1 MAHVA
6 SLPARSKVEAPEL
19 LAELK
24 PYRFEDQV
32 HLIRMHRRFVNRP
45 LCELLCRESARLTTI
60 APDRAIEAA
69 ELAVIVSDL
78 VKEDRSESNEG
89 RDEIAQVP
97 CDPRRLYQLRGYA
110 WAHDGN
116 ARRVMGDL
124 RNADESFSIAEAWWE
139 AGVAGVGD
147 VLGYEPAIL
156 DHKASLRIAQR
167 RFAEAFEML
176 DRIFTI
182 HTTPP
187 PLTPPTTPW
196 DGPARHHD
204 PHLAG
209 RALIKKALGL
219 AEMGEPEQSTELL
232 QTAEGMMDTGRD
244 PRLFLCLRHNLL
256 CNLTNLEEF
265 EEAAAMLPAV
275 EALCRELGNPLDLVR
290 LRWAEGRIAAGLGR
304 TEDAIGLFQAMRQEF
319 ARRGLAYDAALVT
332 LDLTALHARAGAL
345 AEVKKLSLEMAS
357 VFQAQDVPR
366 EALAALL
373 FFRKAAERERA
384 TVKLTREIA
393 TFLEKL
399 RCDPALRFELSR

>member
-1 MAHVA
+1 M
-6 SLPARSKVEAPEL
+6 L
-19 LAELK
+19 
-24 PYRFEDQV
+24 
-32 HLIRMHRRFVNRP
+32 
-45 LCELLCRESARLTTI
+45 
-60 APDRAIEAA
+60 
-69 ELAVIVSDL
+69 
-78 VKEDRSESNEG
+78 
-89 RDEIAQVP
+89 
-97 CDPRRLYQLRGYA
+97 
-110 WAHDGN
+110 
-116 ARRVMGDL
+116 GDL

-167 RFAEAFEML
+167 RFPEAFEML
-176 DRIFTI
+176 DRIFEI
-182 HTTPP
+182 HTAIHTAAPEDP
-187 PLTPPTTPW
+187 ADLW
-196 DGPARHHD
+196 SARHHD

-209 RALIKKALGL
+209 RALIKKAMGL
-219 AEMGEPEQSTELL
+219 AEMGEPEEATELL
-232 QTAEGMMDTGRD
+232 LRAEAMVDTGRD

-256 CNLTNLEEF
+256 CNLTNVEAYA
-265 EEAAAMLPAV
+265 EAAAMLPEV
-275 EALCRELGNPLDLVR
+275 DALCRELGNPLDLVR

-332 LDLTALHARAGAL
+332 LDLTALHARAGAH
-345 AEVKKLSLEMAS
+345 AEVKALSLEMAG

-393 TFLEKL
+393 AFLEKL

>member
-1 MAHVA
+1 MANVV

-19 LAELK
+19 LAELR

-32 HLIRMHRRFVNRP
+32 HLIRAHRRFVNRP

-78 VKEDRSESNEG
+78 VKEDRNENEEDD
-89 RDEIAQVP
+89 DEAAS
-97 CDPRRLYQLRGYA
+97 DPRRLYQLRGYA

-116 ARRVMGDL
+116 ARRVLGDL

-167 RFAEAFEML
+167 RFPEAFEML
-176 DRIFTI
+176 DRIFAI
-182 HTTPP
+182 HTTVPV
-187 PLTPPTTPW
+187 
-196 DGPARHHD
+196 DGCARHHD

-209 RALIKKALGL
+209 RSLIKKAMGL
-219 AEMGEPEQSTELL
+219 AEMGEPEEATELL
-232 QTAEGMMDTGRD
+232 QLAEGMVDTGRD

-256 CNLTNLEEF
+256 CNLTNVEAYAQ
-265 EEAAAMLPAV
+265 AAAMLPEV
-275 EALCRELGNPLDLVR
+275 DALCRELGNPLDLVR

-319 ARRGLAYDAALVT
+319 ARHGLAYDAALVT
-332 LDLTALHARAGAL
+332 LDLTALHALVGAH
-345 AEVKKLSLEMAS
+345 AEVKALSLEMAS

-393 TFLEKL
+393 AFLEKL

>member
-6 SLPARSKVEAPEL
+6 NLPARSRVGAPDL
-19 LAELK
+19 LAELR
-24 PYRFEDQV
+24 PYRFEDQI
-32 HLIRMHRRFVNRP
+32 HLVRMHRRFVNRP

-69 ELAVIVSDL
+69 ELGVIVSDL
-78 VKEDRSESNEG
+78 VKEDRNEDNDQND
-89 RDEIAQVP
+89 REATT
-97 CDPRRLYQLRGYA
+97 DPRRIYQLRGYA

-116 ARRVMGDL
+116 ARRVLGDL

-167 RFAEAFEML
+167 RFQEAFEML
-176 DRIFTI
+176 DRIFAI
-182 HTTPP
+182 HTEV
-187 PLTPPTTPW
+187 PTETT
-196 DGPARHHD
+196 PARHHD

-209 RALIKKALGL
+209 RALIKKAMGL
-219 AEMGEPEQSTELL
+219 AEMGEPEEATELL
-232 QTAEGMMDTGRD
+232 QRAEEMVDTGRD

-256 CNLTNLEEF
+256 CNLTNLEAYA
-265 EEAAAMLPAV
+265 EAAAMLPEV
-275 EALCRELGNPLDLVR
+275 DALCRELGNPLDMVR

-304 TEDAIGLFQAMRQEF
+304 TEDAIGLFQSMRQEF

-345 AEVKKLSLEMAS
+345 AEVKALSLEMAG

-384 TVKLTREIA
+384 TVQLTREIA
-393 TFLEKL
+393 AFLEKL

>member
-1 MAHVA
+1 MANVA
-6 SLPARSKVEAPEL
+6 NLPARPKVEAPEL
-19 LAELK
+19 LAELR
-24 PYRFEDQV
+24 PYRFEDQI

-60 APDRAIEAA
+60 APDRAVEAA

-78 VKEDRSESNEG
+78 VKEDRSETGEPAAG
-89 RDEIAQVP
+89 RDEVAS
-97 CDPRRLYQLRGYA
+97 DPRRLYQLRGYA

-116 ARRVMGDL
+116 ARRVLGDL

-167 RFAEAFEML
+167 RFPEAFEML

-182 HTTPP
+182 HTAMPA
-187 PLTPPTTPW
+187 
-196 DGPARHHD
+196 DGRARHHD

-209 RALIKKALGL
+209 RALIKKAMGL
-219 AEMGEPEQSTELL
+219 AEMGEPEQATGLL
-232 QTAEGMMDTGRD
+232 QQAEGMVDTGRD

-256 CNLTNLEEF
+256 CNLTNVEEYA
-265 EEAAAMLPAV
+265 EAAAMLPEV
-275 EALCRELGNPLDLVR
+275 DALCRELGNPLDLVR
-290 LRWAEGRIAAGLGR
+290 LRWAEGRIAAGVGR
-304 TEDAIGLFQAMRQEF
+304 TDDAIGLFQAMRQEF

-332 LDLTALHARAGAL
+332 LDLTALHARAGDL
-345 AEVKKLSLEMAS
+345 ARVKALSLEMAG

-373 FFRKAAERERA
+373 FFRKAAERELA
-384 TVKLTREIA
+384 TAQLTREIA
-393 TFLEKL
+393 AFLEKL

>member
-6 SLPARSKVEAPEL
+6 SLSERSKVEAPEL

-60 APDRAIEAA
+60 APNRAIEAA

-78 VKEDRSESNEG
+78 VKEDRSESNEPIEG
-89 RDEIAQVP
+89 RDEVP

-116 ARRVMGDL
+116 ARRVLGDL

-139 AGVAGVGD
+139 AGVAEVGD

-167 RFAEAFEML
+167 RFVEAFEML

-182 HTTPP
+182 HTAVPAE
-187 PLTPPTTPW
+187 
-196 DGPARHHD
+196 GQRARHHD

-209 RALIKKALGL
+209 RALIKKAMGL
-219 AEMGEPEQSTELL
+219 AEMGEPEQATELL
-232 QTAEGMMDTGRD
+232 QTAEAMVDTGRD

-256 CNLTNLEEF
+256 VNLTNVEAF

-275 EALCRELGNPLDLVR
+275 DALCRELANPLDLVR

-304 TEDAIGLFQAMRQEF
+304 SGDAIGLFQAMRQEF

-384 TVKLTREIA
+384 TVELTREIA
-393 TFLEKL
+393 AFLEKL

>member
-1 MAHVA
+1 MVNVA

-19 LAELK
+19 LAELR
-24 PYRFEDQV
+24 PYRFEDQI
-32 HLIRMHRRFVNRP
+32 HLIRVHRRFVNRP

-78 VKEDRSESNEG
+78 VKEDRSEPGEFDAG
-89 RDEIAQVP
+89 RDEAAS
-97 CDPRRLYQLRGYA
+97 DPRRLYQLRGYA

-116 ARRVMGDL
+116 ARRVLGDL

-167 RFAEAFEML
+167 RFPEAFEML
-176 DRIFTI
+176 DRIFAI
-182 HTTPP
+182 HSAV
-187 PLTPPTTPW
+187 PTATSR
-196 DGPARHHD
+196 ARHHD

-209 RALIKKALGL
+209 RALIKKAMGL
-219 AEMGEPEQSTELL
+219 AEMGEPEQATELL
-232 QTAEGMMDTGRD
+232 HAAERMVDTGRD

-256 CNLTNLEEF
+256 CNLTNLEEYA
-265 EEAAAMLPAV
+265 EAAVMLPEV
-275 EALCRELGNPLDLVR
+275 DALCRELGNPLDLVR

-319 ARRGLAYDAALVT
+319 ARHGLAYDAALVT

-345 AEVKKLSLEMAS
+345 AEVKALSLEMAG

-393 TFLEKL
+393 AFLEKL